1 MGFVH
6 FVRMQDDLTNKEK
19 RAYPFSIQRPR
30 PLQAIS
36 FEVVNG
42 LRIAKV
48 ALSVIAP
55 GFV

>member
-1 MGFVH
+1 MSFVH
-6 FVRMQDDLTNKEK
+6 FVRMQDDLPNKEK
-19 RAYPFSIQRPR
+19 RAYPFSIQHPR